1 MLVLSRQ
8 RDETI
13 MIGDDIEITI
23 VDIRGDKVRL
33 GITAPATIPV
43 HRKEVYD
50 AIQRENRE
58 AARVKME
65 DLGSLPKT
73 PGRPSTVP
81 PGLHRPQP
89 PVTRPTPP
97 GQSKDAPPSSPA
109 ANGPGTPPPAAQ
121 HSQVNP
127 GNSAGSITN

>member
-43 HRKEVYD
+43 HRKEVYE

-58 AARVKME
+58 AAKVKME
-65 DLGSLPKT
+65 DLPNLPKG
-73 PGRPSTVP
+73 PGKPGNVP
-81 PGLHRPQP
+81 PGIR
-89 PVTRPTPP
+89 PP
-97 GQSKDAPPSSPA
+97 GNRPA
-109 ANGPGTPPPAAQ
+109 GPGTPPAPPGSAPE
-121 HSQVNP
+121 NRP
-127 GNSAGSITN
+127 GNSVQNGVSPKNPPAGPEPGSQTPQP

>member
-23 VDIRGDKVRL
+23 VDIRGENVRL
-33 GITAPATIPV
+33 GNTAPATVPV

-58 AARVKME
+58 ASRVKME

-73 PGRPSTVP
+73 AGRPSVP

-89 PVTRPTPP
+89 PRPATPA
-97 GQSKDAPPSSPA
+97 KEPPQ
-109 ANGPGTPPPAAQ
+109 NGTASGNTPQAGPQTPQA
-121 HSQVNP
+121 P
-127 GNSAGSITN
+127 GNSAA